1 MVYLVGIVTLDLVAI
16 VLLAAS
22 TPLRW
27 PDIMAFVALMACGA
41 VCIEATRRLGMPAG
55 VSRDLL
61 SAWWLPVA
69 LLLPPLYALLAPIV
83 LQILL
88 QLRVRA
94 TVLHRRVFS
103 AAAIG
108 LAGCAASMTFHR
120 LVPDPAA
127 LTRGAIEPIGWAV
140 AAAVVFAL
148 LNTSL
153 IALAAHM
160 ADPEVPWRS
169 VLWDKESALLDVVEL
184 CLGVSVA
191 ISAGLNLALLIL
203 ALPPVVL
210 LQRSL
215 LHAQLQAAA
224 RTDPKTGL
232 LNAAAWQREADTE
245 IVRARRTGETLA
257 LLIVDIDH
265 FKRVND
271 RHGHLVGDQVL
282 AAVAATLRSQLREYD
297 VVGRFGGEEFVVL
310 LPGADVHEARQVA
323 ERLRNRISHMAVA
336 ADDAMI
342 TVTISVGVAIMSL
355 HGDDLIEL
363 LAAADLALYR
373 AKELGRDRICLP
385 VIQPTHL
392 ADTQTAPIPVPA
404 LSEDPHPEDSRPEG
418 SHQEGSHPEGT
429 DSEGSA
435 MEESPPEGS
444 GPEDSHLE
452 SPIVD
457 LPPAPGRPPIAELHP
472 APGHSPIAELHP
484 APGHS
489 PIAELHPAPGHSPIV
504 ELHPAPGHSPIVELH
519 PAPGLSPIV
528 ELHPAPGLSPIAEL
542 HPAPGQSPVV
552 EPHLTPERS
561 LGSAFGSASDGGS
574 PVPDLDQVSS
584 SSPAPEPRPAP
595 DHPPSRGPSH
605 PPKPSPIPEPS
616 PIEEPLAAESS
627 TVSTLQEPPPTSE
640 PRASADPS
648 QRDEPQPTPIPAP
661 PQLSEHPPPAT
672 TTPNTGDP
680 ATPGPSGLRDRP
692 SPADRPQA
700 QVPFSSSELPQAA
713 DSPEAA
719 DPT

>member
-429 DSEGSA
+429 GSEGSA
-435 MEESPPEGS
+435 TAESPPEGS

-457 LPPAPGRPPIAELHP
+457 LPPAPGRSPIVELHP

-484 APGHS
+484 APG
-489 PIAELHPAPGHSPIV
+489 
-504 ELHPAPGHSPIVELH
+504 
-519 PAPGLSPIV
+519 LSPIV
-528 ELHPAPGLSPIAEL
+528 ELHPASGLSPIAEH
-542 HPAPGQSPVV
+542 HPAPEHSPVV

-584 SSPAPEPRPAP
+584 SSPPPEPRPAP
-595 DHPPSRGPSH
+595 DHPPSPGPSH
-605 PPKPSPIPEPS
+605 SPKLSPTPEPS
-616 PIEEPLAAESS
+616 LIEEPLAAEPS

-648 QRDEPQPTPIPAP
+648 QTDEPQPTPIPAP